1 MLTTILYILCWF
13 VMFMTTFSFV
23 SCLHYKQNISIW
35 LIMVMAAAW
44 TGLVT
49 HWLGV
54 WC

>member
-13 VMFMTTFSFV
+13 VMFSTTISFFAK
-23 SCLHYKQNISIW
+23 LHFKQNIPHQMT
-35 LIMVMAAAW
+35 LTMAAAW